1 MQRANAHFLSG
12 NNEKALESFDAA
24 ATIAPDSTE
33 ALIYRALITAAAS
46 EDELR
51 DPAQALLDAQRADQL
66 LPSQPAYVDILAV
79 AYAANGA
86 FEMAAQESRRAIDL
100 LPIREQA
107 SKDDYRSRL
116 DLYNQGLPFLMPP

>member
-1 MQRANAHFLSG
+1 
-12 NNEKALESFDAA
+12 
-24 ATIAPDSTE
+24 STE

-79 AYAANGA
+79 AYAANGS
-86 FEMAAQESRRAIDL
+86 FQMAAQESRRAIDL